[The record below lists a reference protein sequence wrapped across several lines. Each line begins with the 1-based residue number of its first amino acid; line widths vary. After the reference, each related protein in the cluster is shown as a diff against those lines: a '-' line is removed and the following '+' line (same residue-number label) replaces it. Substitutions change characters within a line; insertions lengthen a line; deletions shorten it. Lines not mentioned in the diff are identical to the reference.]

1 MNHGYDFHLIPSQEA
16 RAERLHKEAII
27 IDLLFQ
33 GPLSPAAI
41 PEALSEELKTL
52 CEPYRD
58 EPRLYAGMS
67 AKLIARWAAKGRIPA
82 FREEWYASGITAGN
96 RQVDPSTLDRL
107 VVSMGEVERQFDA
120 FDWLMKARTAED
132 IRRAKRD
139 GLKAGI
145 ISAQETVGLG
155 TDLDLL
161 DALYDFGMR
170 VLQLTYNTQNFV
182 GSGCAE
188 AHDGGVSNFGRRF
201 IARMNELGMVVDTG
215 HSGRQT
221 TLDACRHSKAPV
233 IASHTAAEALYPHM
247 RAKSDDELRAI
258 AETGGVI
265 GVFAMPW
272 FIHDNPAHT
281 TMEHVL
287 DHIDYVAEVA
297 GIDHVGIGTDWPMSD
312 VTWSLV
318 FFKDRIAPKLGFDP
332 GTGPSTETVLGFER
346 YSAFINFTRGLVSRG
361 YSDADIL
368 KILGGNWLRV
378 FEALC
383 G

>member
-1 MNHGYDFHLIPSQEA
+1 MNHGYDFHLSSSQEA

-52 CEPYRD
+52 CESCRD

-82 FREEWYASGITAGN
+82 CREEWYASGITAGN

-188 AHDGGVSNFGRRF
+188 AHDGGVSNFG
-201 IARMNELGMVVDTG
+201 
-215 HSGRQT
+215 
-221 TLDACRHSKAPV
+221 
-233 IASHTAAEALYPHM
+233 
-247 RAKSDDELRAI
+247 
-258 AETGGVI
+258 GVSL
-265 GVFAMPW
+265 
-272 FIHDNPAHT
+272 PA
-281 TMEHVL
+281 
-287 DHIDYVAEVA
+287 
-297 GIDHVGIGTDWPMSD
+297 
-312 VTWSLV
+312 
-318 FFKDRIAPKLGFDP
+318 
-332 GTGPSTETVLGFER
+332 
-346 YSAFINFTRGLVSRG
+346 
-361 YSDADIL
+361 
-368 KILGGNWLRV
+368 
-378 FEALC
+378 
-383 G
+383 

>member
-1 MNHGYDFHLIPSQEA
+1 MNHGYDFHLSPSQEA

-161 DALYDFGMR
+161 DALYDLGMR

-247 RAKSDDELRAI
+247 RTKSDDELRAI

-287 DHIDYVAEVA
+287 NHIDYVAGVA

-318 FFKDRIAPKLGFDP
+318 FFKDRIAPKLGFHP

-368 KILGGNWLRV
+368 RILGGNWLRV
-378 FEALC
+378 FEAVW